1 MLTVPNILSEM
12 KNLLSILKFFALS
25 VMAFALVSCEEK
37 PEDGALDVQ
46 LDIPSTIEVGT
57 DGLVQF
63 RIMFSK
69 APQKTD
75 IVVLG
80 DSSGKEH
87 DCEIVNVSTKNIT
100 VALFKGYFAD
110 TYTVS
115 VRRGKAVKQ
124 QGKTTLVISDGVEP
138 AKGSTVYGRVMCED
152 KPLKGVVISDGVE
165 VVATDDNGI
174 YQMKSA
180 KKFGYVFI
188 SIPSGYEV
196 ANDGV
201 RPVNH
206 ILLQKDASTAERVD
220 FRVFEAGDQTNHKM
234 LVFGDMHLAGG
245 RNNDSKWFREFCKEV
260 DAYVQSHNSEKVY
273 AMTLGDMTWDYYWYD
288 RSYQF
293 AQYLNDVKLIKDLT
307 IFHTIGNHDHDMML
321 PGDFKNA
328 VQYMTEVAPDF
339 YSYNIGKVH
348 YIVLDNILSTSK
360 GRGKGDRKY
369 NELVTEEQLAW
380 LAKDLSFVSKSSP
393 VVVSMHATTSN
404 LDTEANRTA
413 LYNCFAGFDQV
424 HFFTG
429 HSHKTAN
436 IQSGNWYDHNCGAV
450 CADWWDCVFK
460 SDGKVHIGTDGAP
473 GGYEIFDIAGTE
485 FRWQFKGTG
494 MDENIQFRT
503 YDRNNIHLSSE
514 KYMAGKPDAQV
525 AVFDAVAGN
534 WKQAN
539 NMNEVYINVW
549 NYGPGWNIE
558 VTEEGKPLTVTKSG
572 GSSYRDPLHILTYMP
587 TCGKTKEDS
596 FTTKSCGHLWMVT
609 ASSST
614 STLEI
619 KVTDNFGNVYTETMT
634 RPKPFTVETYAR

>member
-1 MLTVPNILSEM
+1 MVSNILSEM

-80 DSSGKEH
+80 DSAGKEY

-124 QGKTTLVISDGVEP
+124 QGKTTLVISDGVKP
-138 AKGSTVYGRVMCED
+138 AVGSTVYGRVMCED

-206 ILLQKDASTAERVD
+206 ILLQKDPSTAERVD

-360 GRGKGDRKY
+360 GGGKDDRKY

-380 LAKDLSFVSKSSP
+380 LAKDLSYVSKSSP

-429 HSHKTAN
+429 HTHKTAN

-587 TCGKTKEDS
+587 TCGKTTEDS
-596 FTTKSCGHLWMVT
+596 FTTKSCSHLWMVT
-609 ASSST
+609 ASSAT

-619 KVTDNFGNVYTETMT
+619 KVTDNFGNIYTETMT

>member
-1 MLTVPNILSEM
+1 M

-25 VMAFALVSCEEK
+25 VIAFALVSCEEK
-37 PEDGALDVQ
+37 PDGSALDIQ
-46 LDIPSTIEVGT
+46 LDIPSKIEVGT

-69 APQKTD
+69 APMKTD

-138 AKGSTVYGRVMCED
+138 AVGSTVYGRVMCED

-165 VVATDDNGI
+165 VVATNADGI

-196 ANDGV
+196 AKDGV

-321 PGDFKNA
+321 PGYPKNDVQYMLEKNA
-328 VQYMTEVAPDF
+328 LQYMTEVAPDF

-360 GRGKGDRKY
+360 GGGKDDRKY
-369 NELVTEEQLAW
+369 NELVTDEQLAW
-380 LAKDLSFVSKSSP
+380 LAKDLSYVSKSSP

-429 HSHKTAN
+429 HTHKTAN
-436 IQSGNWYDHNCGAV
+436 RQSGNWYDHNCGAV

-596 FTTKSCGHLWMVT
+596 FTTKSCSHLWMVT
-609 ASSST
+609 ASSAT

>member
-1 MLTVPNILSEM
+1 M
-12 KNLLSILKFFALS
+12 
-25 VMAFALVSCEEK
+25 
-37 PEDGALDVQ
+37 
-46 LDIPSTIEVGT
+46 
-57 DGLVQF
+57 
-63 RIMFSK
+63 
-69 APQKTD
+69 
-75 IVVLG
+75 
-80 DSSGKEH
+80 
-87 DCEIVNVSTKNIT
+87 
-100 VALFKGYFAD
+100 
-110 TYTVS
+110 
-115 VRRGKAVKQ
+115 
-124 QGKTTLVISDGVEP
+124 
-138 AKGSTVYGRVMCED
+138 GSTVYGRVMCED

-206 ILLQKDASTAERVD
+206 ILLQKDPSTAERVD

-360 GRGKGDRKY
+360 GGGKDDRKY

-380 LAKDLSFVSKSSP
+380 LAKDLSYVSKSSP

-404 LDTEANRTA
+404 LYTEANRTA

-429 HSHKTAN
+429 HTHKTAN

-503 YDRNNIHLSSE
+503 YDLNNIHLSSE

-587 TCGKTKEDS
+587 TCGKTTEDS
-596 FTTKSCGHLWMVT
+596 FTTKSCSHLWMVT
-609 ASSST
+609 ASSAT

-619 KVTDNFGNVYTETMT
+619 KVTDNFGNIYTETMT